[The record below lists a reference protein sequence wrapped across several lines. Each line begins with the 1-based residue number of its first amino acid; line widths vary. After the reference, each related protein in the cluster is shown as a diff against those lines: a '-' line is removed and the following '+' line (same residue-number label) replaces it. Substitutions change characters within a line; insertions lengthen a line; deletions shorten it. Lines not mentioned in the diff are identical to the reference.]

1 MVRVHAGYGRDTRT
15 DVYRD
20 RRREVWDD
28 RGGPATLRNYRGR
41 FVDTVSRG
49 YNRTTGER
57 TGTTAAGSGTDLPS
71 GC

>member
-49 YNRTTGER
+49 YNRDHRGEDR
-57 TGTTAAGSGTDLPS
+57 DHRGGIRH
-71 GC
+71 